1 MGGSTTSASMPAP
14 VDYTAAL
21 GMTSSN
27 NMITA
32 LGAQGVQTFGI
43 MESSMNRSE
52 ITAANLELGLERL
65 DERKDE
71 ARLNFKNDRLAETDR
86 HEEKMAEIEKGDS
99 NTVETTD
106 FLT

>member
-71 ARLNFKNDRLAETDR
+71 ARLNYKNDRLAETDR

>member
-1 MGGSTTSASMPAP
+1 MGGSTTSNSMPAP